1 MRLRVTTRSLRSIAT
16 GTLAFVLSAC
26 SSKSAEPAAAAM
38 APAEVVITSA
48 GTIYTMDPAQPW
60 VQAVAIDKGRYVF
73 IGAAEQAK
81 RFVGPA
87 TKVIALGNRMAMPGL
102 NDAHV
107 HPLMG
112 GIKTLYECS
121 FGFTATPQ
129 DIAKKLSACAAKTP
143 AGTWIKGG
151 QWGSSFFEMHQI
163 GSPRAFLDRISTQH
177 PIFLNDDSGHNGW
190 ANSAALQLAKIDAKT
205 ANPVGGTIVR
215 EAAGAPNGVLL
226 ETAARLFDD
235 VIPRWTDEQY
245 QNAARAATR
254 IANAYG
260 ITGIKDAGAFD
271 PAPKAFY
278 ALDQSGQ
285 LTLHVATCIRTPY
298 GPRQGQLDFAAIE
311 AERKQY
317 RSTHVHTDF
326 VKLFLDGVPTPARTA
341 AMLHP
346 YVADKEH
353 GDHYTGGNLH
363 IDPKQLAA
371 DVTELDKRGYTVK
384 MHAAGDRSVRAGLD
398 AIEQARKVNG
408 KSGLRHELAHAGY
421 VDPADIPRFA
431 ALDAVAD
438 FCPILWHPSSIIQA
452 VVSTVGAPRG
462 PQYWPTRTLLDSGA
476 RIVAGSDWPAAVPD
490 ENPWIGVEAFVTRR
504 DPRGQVPGEL
514 WKEQAIT
521 LEEALRIYTLNG
533 AQALRLEKLTGSIEA
548 GKSADLIVLD
558 RNLFKVPIED
568 VGDTQVQMTLF
579 EGRPVF
585 ERGEP

>member
-1 MRLRVTTRSLRSIAT
+1 MSQRAITLRSIA
-16 GTLAFVLSAC
+16 AVAVAVALSAC
-26 SSKSAEPAAAAM
+26 SSKGAERAAA
-38 APAEVVITSA
+38 PADIVIISTGA
-48 GTIYTMDPAQPW
+48 IYTMNPAQPW
-60 VQAVAIDKGRYVF
+60 AQAAAIDNGRYVF
-73 IGAAEQAK
+73 VGAADEAK
-81 RFVGPA
+81 KFVGPT
-87 TKVIALGNRMAMPGL
+87 TKVIDLGSRMAMPGL

-112 GIKTLYECS
+112 GIKALYECNFS
-121 FGFTATPQ
+121 FTATPD
-129 DIAKKLSACAAKTP
+129 DIAEALTACAAKTP

-151 QWGSSFFEMHQI
+151 QWGSSFFDLHQI
-163 GSPRAFLDRISTQH
+163 GSPRAFLDRITAQH

-190 ANSAALQLAKIDAKT
+190 ANSAALKLAKVDAKT
-205 ANPVGGTIVR
+205 PNPEGGTIVR
-215 EAAGAPNGVLL
+215 EANGAPNGVLL
-226 ETAARLFDD
+226 ETAARLFDN
-235 VIPRWTDEQY
+235 VIPHWTDEQY
-245 QNAARAATR
+245 QNAAREATR

-278 ALDQSGQ
+278 ALDQAGQ

-298 GPRQGQLDFAAIE
+298 GRRRGPLDFAAIE
-311 AERKQY
+311 AERKAY

-353 GDHYTGGNLH
+353 GDHYTGGDMH
-363 IDPKQLAA
+363 IDPQQLAA
-371 DVTELDKRGYTVK
+371 DVTELDKRGFTVK

-398 AIEQARKVNG
+398 AIEHARKTNG
-408 KSGLRHELAHAGY
+408 NSGLRHELAHAGY

-438 FCPILWHPSSIIQA
+438 FCPILWHPSSIIEA
-452 VVSTVGAPRG
+452 VVSTVGPPRG
-462 PQYWPTRTLLDSGA
+462 PRYWPTRTLLDSGA

-504 DPRGQVPGEL
+504 DPRGQTPGEL

-521 LEEALRIYTLNG
+521 LEEALRIYTING
-533 AQALRLEKLTGSIEA
+533 AQALRLEQLTGSIEL

-558 RNLFKVPIED
+558 RPLFKVPIED
-568 VGDTQVQMTLF
+568 VGDTQVQMTFF
-579 EGRPVF
+579 EGRLVF
-585 ERGEP
+585 QRGEP